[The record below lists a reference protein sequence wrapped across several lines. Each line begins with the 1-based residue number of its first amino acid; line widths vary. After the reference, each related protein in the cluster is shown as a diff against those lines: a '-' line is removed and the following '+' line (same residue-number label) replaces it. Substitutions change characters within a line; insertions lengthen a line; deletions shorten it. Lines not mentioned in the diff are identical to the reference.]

1 MQKLN
6 LNSNDIVHYL
16 DSINNYSNGL
26 YKKNTTKY
34 IKLKNDGN
42 IKETLNLSLT
52 DIISNLDNNTYY
64 FKYAIY
70 GQNIIIPFFA
80 FLTKK
85 DLKKHIHIKEIKNYR
100 YNAFGIR
107 FEFIDTESNRYIYIV
122 TIS

>member
-6 LNSNDIVHYL
+6 LNSSDIVHYL
-16 DSINNYSNGL
+16 DSINVYSNNL
-26 YKKNTTKY
+26 YRSNTTKY
-34 IKLKNDGN
+34 IKLRNDGN
-42 IKETLNLSLT
+42 VEETLNLVLT

-70 GQNIIIPFFA
+70 GQNIISPFFA

-85 DLKKHIHIKEIKNYR
+85 ELKKHIHIKETKNYG
-100 YNAFGIR
+100 YNPFGIR

-122 TIS
+122 TIC

>member
-42 IKETLNLSLT
+42 IEETLNLGWKLLKVIPRT
-52 DIISNLDNNTYY
+52 ELKRIRTEYID
-64 FKYAIY
+64 KYL
-70 GQNIIIPFFA
+70 ND
-80 FLTKK
+80 K
-85 DLKKHIHIKEIKNYR
+85 D
-100 YNAFGIR
+100 
-107 FEFIDTESNRYIYIV
+107 
-122 TIS
+122 